1 MTATTTNRKIYLIY
15 PKEIV
20 DYGSDCYLAYAMD
33 EQEVIEMMT
42 SDEDFCEYYTVD
54 NVKIDCISPISVATE
69 SSFTWVDGY
78 RE

>member
-20 DYGSDCYLAYAMD
+20 DYGSDCFLVYAMD
-33 EQEVIEMMT
+33 EQEVQELAK
-42 SDEDFCEYYTVD
+42 SDKDFCEYYT
-54 NVKIDCISPISVATE
+54 IDDMIINCISPISIETE
-69 SSFTWVDGY
+69 SSFTWIDGY